1 MRLADFTSVIFSFG
15 RWYGVLLSCT
25 AANNFSIPNAPAMPA
40 PARKKDLLF
49 NEPIPCLLEGSH
61 NFTKKGLPC
70 PKEACNESSRSLTR
84 PHGRYLSERRAQ
96 PAMHYQVSFA
106 TNCIWRAEFVCACH
120 LPRSEEDT
128 AALHAPCDLAY
139 PFLSRKYL
147 HTS

>member
-25 AANNFSIPNAPAMPA
+25 AANNFSIPNAPAVPA

-70 PKEACNESSRSLTR
+70 PKEADRKSTRLNSSHLGISYAVFCLKTKR
-84 PHGRYLSERRAQ
+84 PDA
-96 PAMHYQVSFA
+96 
-106 TNCIWRAEFVCACH
+106 
-120 LPRSEEDT
+120 
-128 AALHAPCDLAY
+128 
-139 PFLSRKYL
+139 
-147 HTS
+147 